1 MVAAHPVEGGMGKEV
16 VLVRH
21 GGHLDVN
28 QRLHCEVVAEQRVD
42 ELSRGGWC
50 RTSAGAQRHIET
62 CVKDGGTMDQVD
74 AG

>member
-1 MVAAHPVEGGMGKEV
+1 MGKEV

-50 RTSAGAQRHIET
+50 RTSAGAQKYIET